1 MKASASIYLLGAAAV
16 LTSIGLVAVI
26 TSQRPPPSPGD
37 GGDAPEPEPSPTP
50 APDSADA
57 RRQAVIAA
65 ARAELGHV
73 GGDKYFAEEHPDYV
87 GTTKDWCGIFALRS
101 LHQAGLALDRHW
113 IDGKGFILTGVHP
126 LPTTK
131 DPQPGDLIYIDQPF
145 QHQGIVES
153 IDGDTVHTV
162 DGNTR
167 NAVAEHDR
175 PRSTIT
181 AFYSIAPLLQEVGL
195 VA

>member
-1 MKASASIYLLGAAAV
+1 MKAPGSIYLLGAAAV

-26 TSQRPPPSPGD
+26 RSQRPPSPGD
-37 GGDAPEPEPSPTP
+37 DGDAPGPSPTP
-50 APDSADA
+50 APDTDDA

-73 GGDKYFAEEHPDYV
+73 GGDKYFAEEHPDYL
-87 GTTKDWCGIFALRS
+87 GKSKDWCGIFALRS

-126 LPTTK
+126 LPPTTNPK
-131 DPQPGDLIYIDQPF
+131 PGDLIYIDQPF
-145 QHQGIVES
+145 QHEGIVES
-153 IDGDTVHTV
+153 IDGDMVHTV

-167 NAVAEHDR
+167 NTVATHAR

-181 AFYSIAPLLQEVGL
+181 LFYSIAPLLREVGL